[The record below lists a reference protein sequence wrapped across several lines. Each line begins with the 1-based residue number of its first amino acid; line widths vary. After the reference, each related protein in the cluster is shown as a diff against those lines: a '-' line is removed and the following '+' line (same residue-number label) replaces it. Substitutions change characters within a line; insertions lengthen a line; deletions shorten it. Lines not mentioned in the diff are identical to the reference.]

1 MGSSEIKLFEPDYEA
16 IMRELKEYAEK
27 TVKRGALAV
36 ILIGSLARGDY
47 TAFSDADVIIVV
59 EESSERPIDRIIKYL
74 EPSASVDIEPRVYST
89 KEIQA
94 MAKRRARIIKEIIE
108 HGILLS
114 GNKEIIEEIRQAIK
128 TES

>member
-59 EESSERPIDRIIKYL
+59 EESGERPIDRIIKYL
-74 EPSASVDIEPRVYST
+74 EPSASVDIEPRVYTT

-94 MAKRRARIIKEIIE
+94 MAKRGARIIKEIIE